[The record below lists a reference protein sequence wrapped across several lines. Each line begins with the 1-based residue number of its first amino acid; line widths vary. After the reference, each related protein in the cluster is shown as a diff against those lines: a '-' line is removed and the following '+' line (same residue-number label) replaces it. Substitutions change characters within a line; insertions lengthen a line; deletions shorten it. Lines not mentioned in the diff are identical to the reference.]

1 LTDPLSILAMQR
13 IIAQSAD
20 IEAQLSVTQGC
31 RPVLTTLIMAREKA
45 ADALAELASVD
56 PDNPK
61 TIRRLQNQVVIFT
74 DLVAFFGKIVADGFD
89 FDQEITQAEREEM
102 IDMLSR
108 SVEGQ
113 EELDHLGLVQREAND
128 A

>member
-1 LTDPLSILAMQR
+1 MTDPISLLAMQR

-20 IEAQLSVTQGC
+20 IEAQLSLRQGC
-31 RPVLTTLIMAREKA
+31 RPVVTVLFMARDRA
-45 ADALAELASVD
+45 AAAIGELSTVD
-56 PDNPK
+56 PEDPK
-61 TIRRLQNQVVIFT
+61 QIRYLQNQIAIFT
-74 DLVAFFGKIVADGFD
+74 DMVDFFGKIIADGYD
-89 FDQEITQAEREEM
+89 FDQEITQSEREEM

-113 EELDHLGLVQREAND
+113 EELDQLGLITREAND